1 MITRKNKKLLVTI
14 FTMAFILA
22 IGLAAFIPNGSVAAA
37 TESKGGP
44 GGGAGG
50 AGGFGG
56 SGVGVPAGQGAG
68 QGINSGVGLTPLS
81 EAEITALQ
89 DAILEEYG
97 AYNLYNAAIDQFG
110 AVDPFVNIARSEQKH
125 YTVLIRQAEKYGV
138 EVPENP
144 GLTSPVTFASLAEA
158 CQAGVDAEIADAAL
172 YDELMAVTTHT
183 DLLRVY
189 ERLQKASLDNHLPEF
204 ESCN

>member
-1 MITRKNKKLLVTI
+1 MITRKNNKLLVTI
-14 FTMAFILA
+14 LTMAFILA
-22 IGLAAFIPNGSVAAA
+22 IGLAVFIPNGSVAAA
-37 TESKGGP
+37 AESKGGP

-68 QGINSGVGLTPLS
+68 QGLSSGVSLTPLS
-81 EAEITALQ
+81 DVEITALQ

-97 AYNLYNAAIDQFG
+97 AYNLYEAVIAQFG
-110 AVDPFVNIARSEQKH
+110 EVDPFVRIAQAEQMHVKAL
-125 YTVLIRQAEKYGV
+125 VRQAEKYGV
-138 EVPENP
+138 TVPENP
-144 GLTSPVTFASLAEA
+144 GLASPVSFATLAEA
-158 CQAGVDAEIADAAL
+158 CLAGVDAEIADAAL

-189 ERLQKASLDNHLPEF
+189 ERLQKASLNSHLPAF

>member
-1 MITRKNKKLLVTI
+1 MITKKNSRIVMTI
-14 FTMAFILA
+14 FAIAFILA
-22 IGLAAFIPNGSVAAA
+22 VGLAVLLPTGTVAAA
-37 TESKGGP
+37 AESKGGP
-44 GGGAGG
+44 GGG

-68 QGINSGVGLTPLS
+68 QGINTGVGLTPLS
-81 EAEITALQ
+81 EAEIAALQ

-97 AYNLYNAAIDQFG
+97 AYNLYNAVIDQFG
-110 AVDPFVNIARSEQKH
+110 NVDPFVRIARSEQMH
-125 YTVLIRQAEKYGV
+125 YTVLIRQAEKYGIT
-138 EVPENP
+138 VPENP

-189 ERLQKASLDNHLPEF
+189 ERLQNASLDNHLPAF